1 MSEKTSKAPKPVI
14 EQSADGPV
22 SAGAAFAAAEAEESS
37 QNRATAESESLTAGE
52 EETED
57 APHGAASEAGAFQ
70 NATWGFIEGVGKRAW
85 SYADA
90 HPHTVLYG
98 VIGLILAILIL
109 VLGLWRTIVI
119 AVFVGV
125 GAGIGQM
132 RDGRGGLYRF
142 LTRLFGGR

>member
-14 EQSADGPV
+14 EQPADGPV
-22 SAGAAFAAAEAEESS
+22 SAGSAFAAAEAEEAS
-37 QNRATAESESLTAGE
+37 QNHATADGESFTAE
-52 EETED
+52 EKAED
-57 APHGAASEAGAFQ
+57 AVHSATSEAGAFQ

-98 VIGLILAILIL
+98 AIGLILAILIL

-142 LTRLFGGR
+142 LTRLFGCR